1 MDFAAWV
8 DVFGVRIIAG
18 ASTGGC
24 TTP

>member
-8 DVFGVRIIAG
+8 DVFGVRIIAD